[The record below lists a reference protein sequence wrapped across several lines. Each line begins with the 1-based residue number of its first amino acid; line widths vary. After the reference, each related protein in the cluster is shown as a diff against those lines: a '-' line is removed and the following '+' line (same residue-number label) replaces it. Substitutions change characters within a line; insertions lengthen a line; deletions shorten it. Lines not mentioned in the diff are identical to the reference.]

1 MKVKLPRRTF
11 AASIIISIII
21 LGIFLWIVMS
31 ELAVTSQQIISSG
44 LSALILVTSVIMI
57 SAIAAGVL
65 LFMRYLYQQKL
76 KKDL

>member
-11 AASIIISIII
+11 AASIIISIIV